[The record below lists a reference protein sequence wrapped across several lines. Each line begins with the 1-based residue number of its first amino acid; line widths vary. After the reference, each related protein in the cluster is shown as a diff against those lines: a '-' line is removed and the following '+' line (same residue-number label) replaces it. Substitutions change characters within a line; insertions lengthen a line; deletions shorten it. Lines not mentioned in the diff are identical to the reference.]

1 MPRMNPKANGQDGRS
16 LTSGCSLST
25 SQERLWVLDQLHPG
39 NPAQNLACG
48 VRLGGRLDL
57 AALVAA
63 LDEVVRRHEIL
74 RTEFHAIEGVPAQVA
89 IPSAQVTVN
98 HTDLCGFSREER
110 EVQLSQLSQKYARE
124 TFDLSHGPLLRAMLF
139 RLTDTERVL
148 LFVFHR
154 IICDESS
161 ARLVLNEL
169 TRCYQTCVSGKP
181 LAAAENVLQYRDFA
195 VLQREPLAEHLS
207 YWKQHLAG
215 APSSVDLP
223 TDRQRQPVQTFRGTQ
238 QKVPIDRL
246 MLEQLRDLGKKHDA
260 TLFMTLLAGFNALLS
275 RYSRQEDLVVG
286 TPVSGR
292 GRREL
297 EKLVGPLENMVV
309 LRTDMSGEPSFAD
322 LLIRV
327 REVAGVAFSH
337 QDVPFGLLVEQL
349 HLERDISR
357 NPVFQIA
364 FSLHDAALGGLQMAD
379 LVVSPFEVESGT
391 EKFDLSVRSTATETE
406 LELTFSYNTDL
417 FDAATIGRMMGH
429 FRKVLEEAIADPG
442 RRVAQLPILSEAEE
456 HKILIEFNHTAS
468 DYPRDHCVHHL
479 LEIQARR
486 TPNAIAVEFAGKSL
500 TYAELDS
507 RSNQLAHLLQKHG
520 VQREVLVGLCV
531 ERSLEMVVALVGILK
546 AGGAYVPLDPAYPND
561 RIQYVLEDAHV
572 KVLLTQESLLP
583 SLSTSAA
590 EMICLDPAWKFLIN
604 QSSEPVAAE
613 VSPENL
619 AYVIYTSGSTGKPK
633 GVQIEHRSVVN
644 FLCSMRREPG
654 LVHDD
659 VLVAVTTLSFD
670 IAGLEMYLP
679 LLSGARLVVASREQ
693 TYDGRL
699 LMQLLEDSKA
709 TVMQATPATW
719 RLLFDSGWKG
729 NRKLKVLIGG
739 EALPA
744 ELARDLASCGPVW
757 NMYGPT
763 ETTIWSSL
771 YLVNDRN
778 QRMISIG
785 KPIANTQAYILD
797 ANQAPVPIGVPGE
810 LYLAGDGLAR
820 GYFGR
825 PDLTAERFVPNPFRM
840 DPGSR
845 MYRTGDLARFLP
857 DGNILYLGRID
868 HQVKIRGFRIELG
881 EIESVL
887 SELPSVQAAVV
898 MAREDKPGD
907 KRLVAYVV
915 PSSPQEF
922 SSAHLR
928 DFLRQRLPEYMNPS
942 TFVKMEALPLS
953 PNGKINRRALP
964 APDWSEPGSTVA
976 VAPRDELELQLVNIW
991 RKVLGV
997 PNVGITDN
1005 FFELGGHSLLAA
1017 RVLSEVEK
1025 ATGKTVSLSAL
1036 FRGATVESLARW
1048 IRDDVGPERDPVVME
1063 IQAGNAGLPFF
1074 AIVSPGEES
1083 LGYAMLARHM
1093 GPDQPVYKIQ
1103 GHAPI
1108 VGERPYTEQE
1118 MQALAREYVAAM
1130 RSVQPEGP
1138 YCVGGL
1144 CDGAHIGERVVLA
1157 LEAQGQEV
1165 GLFAIIDTWVLQN
1178 SQRPWLWRI
1187 FYLQQRLQEA
1197 RSRSFAEQFQLYQRA
1212 ATDQIRRLTR
1222 KTQARTDWQE
1232 AYWPSDYIPT
1242 RFLAPIILFKRP
1254 KQPFYYVK
1262 DPQMGWGARTKGGVE
1277 IYEIDFDHDHLL
1289 REPHVRVLGEKL
1301 ASCIERV
1308 NRQSRHAAEREE
1320 GFSQEQPVAPSGRSE

>member
-1 MPRMNPKANGQDGRS
+1 M
-16 LTSGCSLST
+16 
-25 SQERLWVLDQLHPG
+25 
-39 NPAQNLACG
+39 
-48 VRLGGRLDL
+48 
-57 AALVAA
+57 VAA

-74 RTEFHAIEGVPAQVA
+74 RTEFHAIEGVPTQVA

-110 EVQLSQLSQKYARE
+110 EVQLSQLAQKYARE

-139 RLTDTERVL
+139 QLTDTEQVL

-223 TDRQRQPVQTFRGTQ
+223 TDRQRQPVQTFRGAQ
-238 QKVPIDRL
+238 QKMPIDRL
-246 MLEQLRDLGKKHDA
+246 MLEQLRDLAKKHDA

-286 TPVSGR
+286 TPVSSR
-292 GRREL
+292 GRPEL

-327 REVAGVAFSH
+327 REVAGAAFSH

-357 NPVFQIA
+357 NPVFQIV
-364 FSLHDAALGGLQMAD
+364 FSLHDVALGGLRMAD
-379 LVVSPFEVESGT
+379 MVVSPFEVESGA
-391 EKFDLSVRSTATETE
+391 EEFDLSVRSTATETE

-429 FRKVLEEAIADPG
+429 FRKVLEEAIADPS
-442 RRVAQLPILSEAEE
+442 RTVSQLPILSKAEE
-456 HKILIEFNHTAS
+456 HKVLIEFNHTAS
-468 DYPRDHCVHHL
+468 DYPRDRCVHHL
-479 LEIQARR
+479 LEMQARR

-583 SLSTSAA
+583 SLSTTAA
-590 EMICLDPAWKFLIN
+590 EMICLDPAWKFLVN

-633 GVQIEHRSVVN
+633 GVQIEHRSVGN

-729 NRKLKVLIGG
+729 NRKLKALVGG

-928 DFLRQRLPEYMNPS
+928 DFLRQRLPEYMTPS

-964 APDWSEPGSTVA
+964 PPDWSEPGSTVA

-1103 GHAPI
+1103 GHGPI

-1118 MQALAREYVAAM
+1118 MQALAGEYVAAM

-1222 KTQARTDWQE
+1222 KTKARTDWQE

-1308 NRQSRHAAEREE
+1308 STQSRYTAERED